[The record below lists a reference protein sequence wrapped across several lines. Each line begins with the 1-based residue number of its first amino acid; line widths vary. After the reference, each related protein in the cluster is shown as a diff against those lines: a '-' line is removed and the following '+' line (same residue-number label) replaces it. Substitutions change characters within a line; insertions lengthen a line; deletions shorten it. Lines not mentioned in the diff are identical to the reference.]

1 MWSGAPVVREEF
13 DPQSLNDDDF
23 LIQPPDE
30 GVGAPKP
37 RSAGTQLPSS
47 EPKKKTVQADRPIIP
62 APAQEMSGA
71 IYRVQVAAVATAE
84 RAEEVRRET
93 EQAIGVSAYI
103 QHDPPLYKIQAGDF
117 RLKAEAENFLKTAQ
131 GKGYIGA
138 FLVSVS
144 GVRPKSPPP
153 EARASE
159 SPSGAATQKGEDKT
173 PAVQMVPAQG
183 YRVQI
188 FSVTDR
194 GEAQRFYEEARRR
207 LNREDIYLQFEP
219 PFFRVRV
226 GNCRTRDAAE
236 DLVRELE
243 QGGYEAPFPVRTQ
256 ILVPEATRPKNE

>member
-1 MWSGAPVVREEF
+1 MGSGASGVREDF

-30 GVGAPKP
+30 GTGVPKSKP
-37 RSAGTQLPSS
+37 TGTQPPSS
-47 EPKKKTVQADRPIIP
+47 EPKKSVVQANRAAVPGP
-62 APAQEMSGA
+62 APEISGA
-71 IYRVQVAAVATAE
+71 IYRVQMAAVAGAE

-93 EQAIGVSAYI
+93 EQAVGVPVYV
-103 QHDPPLYKIQAGDF
+103 QYDPPLYKIQAGDF
-117 RLKAEAENFLKTAQ
+117 RTKPEAENFLKTVQ
-131 GKGYIGA
+131 SKGYLGV

-144 GVRPKSPPP
+144 GVRPPQAARVSEPPP
-153 EARASE
+153 EAAE
-159 SPSGAATQKGEDKT
+159 KKGIQEDKT
-173 PAVQMVPAQG
+173 VQLVPAQG

-194 GEAQRFYEEARRR
+194 DEAQRFYEEARRR

-256 ILVPEATRPKNE
+256 ILVPETARPKNE